1 MKHWL
6 HVRFSRLFLS
16 ILRWQHRPICTV
28 TNRDILNATVTTCAA
43 NKQLPPPGWTPTKD
57 SVNEVFSPTTREL
70 KPGALPGSWSSE
82 PSNSPHLDLG
92 AKHHIGNPIQIYP
105 LYENGFRA
113 SRGQSVIDNHKES
126 AEVKQSAMFDLCF
139 CRSDNSLIAL
149 RRLRESRRA
158 QSLRVE
164 LW

>member
-1 MKHWL
+1 MKHWP

-16 ILRWQHRPICTV
+16 ILRLQYRPICTV
-28 TNRDILNATVTTCAA
+28 TDRDILNSTVTACAA

-82 PSNSPHLDLG
+82 PSNSPRLDLG
-92 AKHHIGNPIQIYP
+92 ATHHIGNPIQIYP

-113 SRGQSVIDNHKES
+113 ARGQSMVDNHKES
-126 AEVKQSAMFDLCF
+126 AEVRQSALATHDCVDLTTP
-139 CRSDNSLIAL
+139 S
-149 RRLRESRRA
+149 
-158 QSLRVE
+158 
-164 LW
+164 

>member
-1 MKHWL
+1 MRIMTDMCMPSA
-6 HVRFSRLFLS
+6 VVS
-16 ILRWQHRPICTV
+16 
-28 TNRDILNATVTTCAA
+28 ACAA

-70 KPGALPGSWSSE
+70 KPGALPRSWSSNS
-82 PSNSPHLDLG
+82 SNSPDIDLG

-126 AEVKQSAMFDLCF
+126 AEVIQSI
-139 CRSDNSLIAL
+139 S
-149 RRLRESRRA
+149 
-158 QSLRVE
+158 
-164 LW
+164 